1 MKEQLRLQ
9 QVSRERQ
16 RIKTQWQAWQQR
28 MERDYDM
35 VAAFEQQ
42 SIGNLLKIESWE
54 RFLGNW
60 KNNNPYSEQ
69 DKKLRSKAQRRI
81 IYWEKEIQEQKSKQ
95 QVVLKQESNVVVELK
110 GRYAVSKLRVTNS
123 CVSCDLQDANL
134 RNAELRN
141 AILKGTN
148 LENANLREANLRGAS
163 LYRANLIDANL
174 ENADLRGANLAHRL
188 LRVI

>member
-1 MKEQLRLQ
+1 MSLGKG
-9 QVSRERQ
+9 SWAIG
-16 RIKTQWQAWQQR
+16 RITIHTQ
-28 MERDYDM
+28 
-35 VAAFEQQ
+35 
-42 SIGNLLKIESWE
+42 K
-54 RFLGNW
+54 
-60 KNNNPYSEQ
+60 K

-134 RNAELRN
+134 RNA
-141 AILKGTN
+141 
-148 LENANLREANLRGAS
+148 NLREAYLRGAS

-188 LRVI
+188 LRII

>member
-1 MKEQLRLQ
+1 MQ

-28 MERDYDM
+28 MERDYDK

-95 QVVLKQESNVVVELK
+95 QVVLKQESNVGVELK

-134 RNAELRN
+134 RNA
-141 AILKGTN
+141 ILKGTN

-163 LYRANLIDANL
+163 LYRAHLIDANL

>member
-1 MKEQLRLQ
+1 MSLGKG
-9 QVSRERQ
+9 SWAIG
-16 RIKTQWQAWQQR
+16 RITIHTQ
-28 MERDYDM
+28 
-35 VAAFEQQ
+35 
-42 SIGNLLKIESWE
+42 K
-54 RFLGNW
+54 
-60 KNNNPYSEQ
+60 K

-174 ENADLRGANLAHRL
+174 ENAYLRGANLAHRL

>member
-1 MKEQLRLQ
+1 M
-9 QVSRERQ
+9 
-16 RIKTQWQAWQQR
+16 
-28 MERDYDM
+28 
-35 VAAFEQQ
+35 
-42 SIGNLLKIESWE
+42 
-54 RFLGNW
+54 GNW

-163 LYRANLIDANL
+163 LYRANLREANLIDANL

-188 LRVI
+188 LRII